1 MPVFTTDGWVSAK
14 DGFRFRPERLIQLAP
29 RVYVAQGYDFAD
41 IGFIVT
47 NNGVVA
53 IDAGTTE
60 ANARAALAAL
70 RRITT
75 APITHVL
82 VTHAHWDHI
91 GGLPALR
98 GPGTRVLAHARFGD
112 ELKIVNETGVT
123 FRYFF
128 GGDPR
133 RRYELAPDQV
143 VDDRETLTVDG
154 IEFVLYAVRGAETA
168 DSLLIHLPAS
178 GVLFVGDTFMPFL
191 GAPFLPE
198 GSPEA
203 LFENIALRRLS
214 PRLLIHGHP
223 PLTDLF
229 TIEALPGFEIAMR
242 ELYARTLAR
251 IAEGR
256 PVVDILHE
264 NILPATLKTSP
275 RSVVPFLVVRENF
288 IKRLYDQR
296 TGYWKPDGDGIEVVA
311 PREWAAALELL
322 AGGRKSA
329 FAHTARTLLGRGD
342 YVLALK
348 VTDLGLI
355 NHRSATLVDLRRRA
369 LDGLRARNQGLNPF
383 KFIVYSEWA
392 GTDLPPV
399 Q

>member
-1 MPVFTTDGWVSAK
+1 VRVSH
-14 DGFRFRPERLIQLAP
+14 
-29 RVYVAQGYDFAD
+29 
-41 IGFIVT
+41 
-47 NNGVVA
+47 
-53 IDAGTTE
+53 
-60 ANARAALAAL
+60 
-70 RRITT
+70 ITT

-112 ELKIVNETGVT
+112 ELKIVNDTGVA

-133 RRYELAPDQV
+133 RRYELASDQV

-203 LFENIALRRLS
+203 LFENIALIRRLS
-214 PRLLIHGHP
+214 PGLLIHGHP
-223 PLTDLF
+223 PLPDLF
-229 TIEALPGFEIAMR
+229 TIEALPGFETAMR

-288 IKRLYDQR
+288 IKRLYHQR

-311 PREWAAALELL
+311 SREWAAGLELL
-322 AGGRKSA
+322 AGGRESA

-355 NHRSATLVDLRRRA
+355 NHRSAILIDLRRRA

-399 Q
+399 E